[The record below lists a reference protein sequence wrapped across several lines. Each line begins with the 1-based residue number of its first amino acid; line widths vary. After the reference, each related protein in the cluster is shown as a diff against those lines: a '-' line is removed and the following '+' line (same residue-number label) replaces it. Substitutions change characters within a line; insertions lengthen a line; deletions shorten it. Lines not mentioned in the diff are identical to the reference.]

1 MIERLL
7 MTAAIVLLAVSV
19 YAFARG
25 LHMMQISRFMPVRNY
40 PTVLYFRS
48 ESCGPCVAQWRYLE
62 QIRADFAGKI
72 AIEKIDA
79 DVDYDK
85 AAQYGVFTVPTTM
98 IVDPSG
104 TVRHINYGLT
114 DARRLAHQLRGLEIQ
129 APQVA

>member
-7 MTAAIVLLAVSV
+7 LTMAIILFAISV

-25 LHMMQISRFMPVRNY
+25 LHMMRASRLTPVRTQ

-62 QIRADFAGKI
+62 QIRAEFDGKI
-72 AIEKIDA
+72 TIERIDA

-85 AAQYGVFTVPTTM
+85 AAHYGVFTVPTTM

-114 DARRLAHQLRGLEIQ
+114 DARRLTHQLRGMEVQ
-129 APQVA
+129 ARQAA